1 MHTYRGDHM
10 KEPTIKIEMTVTE
23 STRLLDALQNYLHA
37 EVVDWVPAAEVKET
51 VETVIDKI
59 NHAQQE
65 EALLIY

>member
-1 MHTYRGDHM
+1 M

-37 EVVDWVPAAEVKET
+37 DVVDWVPAEEVKET

-59 NHAQQE
+59 NHAQQQ

>member
-1 MHTYRGDHM
+1 M